1 MSRIRL
7 ENICKQFEG
16 SMAVNNLSLEIA
28 DGEFLVL
35 VGPSGCGK
43 STLLRLLAGL
53 ENVSSGRILLD
64 GEDITALEPRE
75 RNFSMIF
82 QNYALF
88 PHMTV
93 EQNITF
99 GMRMRNEPK
108 SQHRARVDRV
118 AALLQL
124 EPLLDRKPG
133 KLSGGQRQRV
143 AMARAIVRDP
153 KLFLMDEPLSNLD
166 ARLRTEVRDGIMTL
180 HKQLKTSTVYVTH
193 DQMEAMTMADRIAVL
208 DKGHLQQ
215 IGAPETLYAQPANLF
230 VAGFIG
236 TPSMNIFKLPC
247 QQGVV
252 QFGDHAIA
260 LPESEHAHGLNEV
273 YLGIRPEHLSDQPN
287 EERTLALSVTLNHR
301 ELLGA
306 EYLCHADTGYGH
318 IRYLLKNQNVKNLRR
333 IQAEGESTL
342 VIPQPGDRV
351 TLYFSLHDLHL
362 FSGQNQQNLHQEIQ
376 HAFHYA

>member
-1 MSRIRL
+1 MSSIRL
-7 ENICKQFEG
+7 ENISKQFEG

-53 ENVSSGRILLD
+53 EQVSEGRILQA
-64 GEDITALEPRE
+64 GTDITDLEPRE

-118 AALLQL
+118 ADLLQL
-124 EPLLDRKPG
+124 GELLGRKPG

-166 ARLRTEVRDGIMTL
+166 ARLRTEVRDGIMVL
-180 HKQLKTSTVYVTH
+180 HQQLKTSTVYVTH

-208 DKGHLQQ
+208 NGGHLQQ
-215 IGAPETLYAQPANLF
+215 IGKPQELYAHPANLF

-236 TPSMNIFKLPC
+236 TPAMNIFKLPC
-247 QQGVV
+247 RDGVV
-252 QFGDHAIA
+252 MVANQAVKLPDTAHARQ
-260 LPESEHAHGLNEV
+260 LTEV
-273 YLGIRPEHLSDQPN
+273 YLGIRPEHINDNVGINGGELHQSDEWVN
-287 EERTLALSVTLNHR
+287 LEASLTYC

-306 EYLCHADTGYGH
+306 DYLNHAQTALGE
-318 IRYLLKNQNVKNLRR
+318 IRYLRENRGNAPQANQQVSL
-333 IQAEGESTL
+333 S
-342 VIPQPGDRV
+342 
-351 TLYFSLHDLHL
+351 FSLQDLHF
-362 FSGQNQQNLHQEIQ
+362 FSGQNQQNLHRESS
-376 HAFHYA
+376 HA

>member
-1 MSRIRL
+1 MSSIRL
-7 ENICKQFEG
+7 ENISKQFEG

-53 ENVSSGRILLD
+53 EQVSEGRILQA
-64 GEDITALEPRE
+64 GKDITDLEPRD

-118 AALLQL
+118 ADLLQL
-124 EPLLDRKPG
+124 GELLGRKPG

-153 KLFLMDEPLSNLD
+153 KLF
-166 ARLRTEVRDGIMTL
+166 
-180 HKQLKTSTVYVTH
+180 
-193 DQMEAMTMADRIAVL
+193 
-208 DKGHLQQ
+208 
-215 IGAPETLYAQPANLF
+215 
-230 VAGFIG
+230 
-236 TPSMNIFKLPC
+236 
-247 QQGVV
+247 
-252 QFGDHAIA
+252 
-260 LPESEHAHGLNEV
+260 
-273 YLGIRPEHLSDQPN
+273 
-287 EERTLALSVTLNHR
+287 
-301 ELLGA
+301 
-306 EYLCHADTGYGH
+306 
-318 IRYLLKNQNVKNLRR
+318 
-333 IQAEGESTL
+333 
-342 VIPQPGDRV
+342 
-351 TLYFSLHDLHL
+351 
-362 FSGQNQQNLHQEIQ
+362 
-376 HAFHYA
+376 

>member
-1 MSRIRL
+1 MSKIRL

-16 SMAVNNLSLEIA
+16 SMAVNDLSLEIA

-53 ENVSSGRILLD
+53 ENVTSGRILQD
-64 GEDITALEPRE
+64 GEEITALEPRE

-118 AALLQL
+118 AGLLQL
-124 EPLLDRKPG
+124 EPLLGRKPG

-166 ARLRTEVRDGIMTL
+166 ARLRTEVRDGIMAL

-208 DKGHLQQ
+208 DQGHLQQ
-215 IGAPETLYAQPANLF
+215 IGAPETLYAHPANLF

-236 TPSMNIFKLPC
+236 TPSMNIFALRC
-247 QQGVV
+247 HQGNVE
-252 QFGDHAIA
+252 FGGHSIA
-260 LPESEHAHGLNEV
+260 LPESRHAQELSDV
-273 YLGIRPEHLSDQPN
+273 YVGIRPEHLSDQPD
-287 EERTLALSVTLNHR
+287 EARPLALNVTLTHR

-306 EYLCHADTGYGH
+306 EYLCHAETAGGH
-318 IRYLLKNQNVKNLRR
+318 IRFLSKNQRR
-333 IQAEGESTL
+333 TQPEGEAIMAHS
-342 VIPQPGDRV
+342 QPGDRV

-362 FSGQNQQNLHQEIQ
+362 FSGHNQLNLKHSHQEIQ
-376 HAFHYA
+376 HALYYA

>member
-1 MSRIRL
+1 
-7 ENICKQFEG
+7 
-16 SMAVNNLSLEIA
+16 
-28 DGEFLVL
+28 
-35 VGPSGCGK
+35 
-43 STLLRLLAGL
+43 LAGL
-53 ENVSSGRILLD
+53 EQVTEGRILQA
-64 GEDITALEPRE
+64 GTDITALEPRE

-108 SQHRARVDRV
+108 SKHRARVDRV
-118 AALLQL
+118 ADLLQL
-124 EPLLDRKPG
+124 GELLNRKPG

-180 HKQLKTSTVYVTH
+180 HQQLKTSTVYVTH

-208 DKGHLQQ
+208 NKGHLQQ
-215 IGAPETLYAQPANLF
+215 IGAPQTLYAHPANLF

-236 TPSMNIFKLPC
+236 TPAMNIFKLPC
-247 QQGVV
+247 RDGVV
-252 QFGDHAIA
+252 MVGNQAVNLPDTAHARQ
-260 LPESEHAHGLNEV
+260 LTEV
-273 YLGIRPEHLSDQPN
+273 YLGIRPEHIDDSSAYRDPGN
-287 EERTLALSVTLNHR
+287 PGERLHLEASLTYC

-306 EYLCHADTGYGH
+306 DYLNHAQSPLGAL
-318 IRYLLKNQNVKNLRR
+318 RYLRENRGNAPQANQQVSL
-333 IQAEGESTL
+333 S
-342 VIPQPGDRV
+342 
-351 TLYFSLHDLHL
+351 FSLHDIHL
-362 FSGQNQQNLHQEIQ
+362 FSGQNQQNLHRESQN
-376 HAFHYA
+376 A

>member
-1 MSRIRL
+1 MSTLRL
-7 ENICKQFEG
+7 ENVSKKFEG

-53 ENVSSGRILLD
+53 EEVSEGRILQA
-64 GEDITALEPRE
+64 ENDITLLEPRE

-108 SQHRARVDRV
+108 SRHRARVDRV
-118 AALLQL
+118 ADLLQL
-124 EPLLDRKPG
+124 GELLGRKPG

-180 HKQLKTSTVYVTH
+180 HRQLKTSTVYVTH

-215 IGAPETLYAQPANLF
+215 IGAPQTLYAHPANLF

-236 TPSMNIFKLPC
+236 TPAMNIFKLPC
-247 QQGVV
+247 RNGVV
-252 QFGDHAIA
+252 TLAGQAIRLPDTAHA
-260 LPESEHAHGLNEV
+260 SELNEV
-273 YLGIRPEHLSDQPN
+273 YLGIRPEHIEDNTSSRIAESQSHDRIQL
-287 EERTLALSVTLNHR
+287 EAALTFC

-306 EYLCHADTGYGH
+306 EYLNHAQTPIGAV
-318 IRYLLKNQNVKNLRR
+318 RYLRENRGDAPVVNQQVNL
-333 IQAEGESTL
+333 S
-342 VIPQPGDRV
+342 
-351 TLYFSLHDLHL
+351 FSLHDIHL
-362 FSGQNQQNLHQEIQ
+362 FSGQNQLNLHREMQ
-376 HAFHYA
+376 HA

>member
-1 MSRIRL
+1 MSSIRL
-7 ENICKQFEG
+7 ENVSKEFEG

-28 DGEFLVL
+28 AGEFLVL

-53 ENVSSGRILLD
+53 EQVSSGRILQA
-64 GEDITALEPRE
+64 GEDITDLEPRQ

-108 SQHRARVDRV
+108 AQHQARVARV
-118 AALLQL
+118 ADLLQL
-124 EPLLDRKPG
+124 GELLKRKPG

-180 HKQLKTSTVYVTH
+180 HQQLKTSTVYVTH

-208 DKGHLQQ
+208 NKGDLQQ
-215 IGAPETLYAQPANLF
+215 VGAPQTLYAHPANLF

-236 TPSMNIFKLPC
+236 TPAMNIFKLPC
-247 QQGVV
+247 AQGVL
-252 QFGDHAIA
+252 QIDGQRIA
-260 LPESEHAHGLNEV
+260 LPDTEHARQLTEV
-273 YLGIRPEHLSDQPN
+273 YLGIRPEHISDQVSD
-287 EERTLALSVTLNHR
+287 ESEATLRLAASLTHC

-306 EYLCHADTGYGH
+306 EYLNHAQSSLGSL
-318 IRYLLKNQNVKNLRR
+318 RYLRKNRGAAPHVNQQVDLR
-333 IQAEGESTL
+333 
-342 VIPQPGDRV
+342 
-351 TLYFSLHDLHL
+351 FSLQDLHF
-362 FSGQNQQNLHQEIQ
+362 FSGQHQQNLLREMQ
-376 HAFHYA
+376 YA

>member
-16 SMAVNNLSLEIA
+16 STAVNNLSLEIA

-53 ENVSSGRILLD
+53 ENVSTGRILQD
-64 GEDITALEPRE
+64 GEDITALEPRD

-108 SQHRARVDRV
+108 AQHRARVDRV

-166 ARLRTEVRDGIMTL
+166 ARLRTEVRDGIMAL

-215 IGAPETLYAQPANLF
+215 IGAPETLYARPANLF

-236 TPSMNIFKLPC
+236 TPSMNLFQLPC
-247 QQGVV
+247 HQGEL
-252 QFGDHAIA
+252 QFGEHRIA
-260 LPESEHAHGLNEV
+260 LPDNEASRTLREV
-273 YLGIRPEHLSDQPN
+273 YLGIRPEHLSEQPDGD
-287 EERTLALSVTLNHR
+287 RTLSLTVTLTHR

-306 EYLCHADTGYGH
+306 EYLCHAQTAGGN
-318 IRYLLKNQNVKNLRR
+318 IRYLSKNQRR
-333 IQAEGESTL
+333 NESAGED
-342 VIPQPGDRV
+342 VFVHPQPGDRV
-351 TLYFSLHDLHL
+351 TLYFSLQDLHL
-362 FSGQNQQNLHQEIQ
+362 FSGQNQLNLKHSHQEIH
-376 HAFHYA
+376 HALYYA

>member
-1 MSRIRL
+1 MSAIRL
-7 ENICKQFEG
+7 ENISKQFEG
-16 SMAVNNLSLEIA
+16 STAVNNLSLEIA

-53 ENVSSGRILLD
+53 ENVSDGRILQD
-64 GEDITALEPRE
+64 GDDITALEPRE

-108 SQHRARVDRV
+108 AQHRARVDRV
-118 AALLQL
+118 AGLLQL
-124 EPLLDRKPG
+124 EPLLNRKPG

-208 DKGHLQQ
+208 DQGHLQQ
-215 IGAPETLYAQPANLF
+215 IGAPEMLYAHPANLF

-236 TPSMNIFKLPC
+236 TPSMNICQLACGDGTLVLENQTISLPDS
-247 QQGVV
+247 
-252 QFGDHAIA
+252 DHAR
-260 LPESEHAHGLNEV
+260 GLSEV
-273 YLGIRPEHLSDQPN
+273 YLGIRPEHLSDQPDLDRPLKL
-287 EERTLALSVTLNHR
+287 EVTLTHR

-306 EYLCHADTGYGH
+306 EYLCHAQSNIGN
-318 IRYLLKNQNVKNLRR
+318 IRYIRKNQLRENSR
-333 IQAEGESTL
+333 E
-342 VIPQPGDRV
+342 IPQAGDRV
-351 TLYFSLHDLHL
+351 TLYFSSHDLHL
-362 FSGQNQQNLHQEIQ
+362 FSGQTRLNLKHSYQETH
-376 HAFHYA
+376 HAFDPA

>member
-1 MSRIRL
+1 MSAIRL
-7 ENICKQFEG
+7 ENISKQFEG
-16 SMAVNNLSLEIA
+16 STAVNNLSLEIA

-53 ENVSSGRILLD
+53 ENVSDGRILQD
-64 GEDITALEPRE
+64 GDDITALEPRE

-108 SQHRARVDRV
+108 AQHKARVDRV
-118 AALLQL
+118 AGLLQL
-124 EPLLDRKPG
+124 EPLLKRKPG

-143 AMARAIVRDP
+143 AMSRAIVRDP
-153 KLFLMDEPLSNLD
+153 KLFLMYEPLSNLD
-166 ARLRTEVRDGIMTL
+166 ARLRTEVRDGIMQL
-180 HKQLKTSTVYVTH
+180 HQQLKTSTVYVTH

-215 IGAPETLYAQPANLF
+215 IGAPETLYAHPANLF

-236 TPSMNIFKLPC
+236 TPSMNLFLLPC
-247 QQGVV
+247 AAGVLTV
-252 QFGDHAIA
+252 ENQPVHLPQTQHAQT
-260 LPESEHAHGLNEV
+260 LNEV
-273 YLGIRPEHLSDQPN
+273 YLGIRPEHISDRPVDGENLELQA
-287 EERTLALSVTLNHR
+287 TLTYR

-306 EYLCHADTGYGH
+306 EYLCHADTALGR
-318 IRYLLKNQNVKNLRR
+318 IRYVRKNQPRENSVD
-333 IQAEGESTL
+333 
-342 VIPQPGDRV
+342 IPQPGDRI
-351 TLYFSLHDLHL
+351 TLHFSLYDLHL
-362 FSGQNQQNLHQEIQ
+362 FSGQNQLNLQ
-376 HAFHYA
+376 HSHRENHPHA